1 MRAPVPVPVPVP
13 VQVPVQVLVQVQV
26 QVRVRVQV
34 QVQVQVRVQ
43 VRVRVQVEGR
53 HHRRTLPGKR
63 TSIRCWQV
71 SCSSVPHSFR
81 LVSIQLPLTKFYMN
95 SHKWNIPMWTQP
107 CAGVGFCASSVLQG
121 LACRAGCAAQHS
133 AVDADAVGAA
143 LGGGPVLR
151 FED

>member
-34 QVQVQVRVQ
+34 QVQ

-81 LVSIQLPLTKFYMN
+81 LVSIQLPLRK
-95 SHKWNIPMWTQP
+95 H
-107 CAGVGFCASSVLQG
+107 
-121 LACRAGCAAQHS
+121 
-133 AVDADAVGAA
+133 
-143 LGGGPVLR
+143 
-151 FED
+151 